1 MYLNQETEERKEKI
15 KRRGSRVIMITFV
28 GIFIL
33 IMVLFITGT
42 QLQRDT
48 EIKGR
53 VLFSLYNH
61 GDYLIV
67 LTNQI
72 ISAPAMGDELQ
83 GNFII
88 GDELQ
93 KNSGSDT
100 LTVNSKKHILL
111 KFQNI
116 EN

>member
-1 MYLNQETEERKEKI
+1 MYLDQKEAEHKEKI
-15 KRRGSRVIMITFV
+15 KRRGSRVIMFSFI

-33 IMVLFITGT
+33 IMVLFRTGT
-42 QLQRDT
+42 PLQRDT

-72 ISAPAMGDELQ
+72 ISAQSMGDELQ

-88 GDELQ
+88 GDQLQ
-93 KNSGSDT
+93 KNSGFDT
-100 LTVNSKKHILL
+100 LVVNSKSRIWLNFKN
-111 KFQNI
+111 K
-116 EN
+116 EK